1 MMRTTLYGS
10 ASMQGMKIILNYS
23 YMVCP
28 GEKIYDCKRQLL
40 AIQDTLDILGGK
52 WKVTILGCLAMGEK
66 RFMDLQRELAGIG
79 PKMLSRELHEL
90 EVNSLIQK
98 NEEGKYMM
106 TDYSA
111 SLKPVIEVL
120 AAWGAQHRV
129 KVMSMQ

>member
-1 MMRTTLYGS
+1 MV
-10 ASMQGMKIILNYS
+10 
-23 YMVCP
+23 MVCP
-28 GEKIYDCKRQLL
+28 GEKIYDCRRQLL
-40 AIQDTLDILGGK
+40 AIQDTLDIIGGK

-90 EVNSLIQK
+90 EVNGLITK
-98 NEEGKYMM
+98 NEDGKYEM
-106 TDYSA
+106 TAYSD